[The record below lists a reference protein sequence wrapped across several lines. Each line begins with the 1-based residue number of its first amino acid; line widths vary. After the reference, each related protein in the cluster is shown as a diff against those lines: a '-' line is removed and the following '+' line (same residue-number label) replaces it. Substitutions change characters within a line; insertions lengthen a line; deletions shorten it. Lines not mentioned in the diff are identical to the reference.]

1 MYILYDMLFCVKFLN
16 VKNKSLDNFEKLW
29 LEKTNQIYL
38 TKLFVYVP
46 SLNPSFSRSY
56 FGKHSGLR

>member
-1 MYILYDMLFCVKFLN
+1 MTPFLGVKFLN
-16 VKNKSLDNFEKLW
+16 VNNKGLDNFEKLL

-38 TKLFVYVP
+38 TKLFVSVP

-56 FGKHSGLR
+56 FGRHSGLR